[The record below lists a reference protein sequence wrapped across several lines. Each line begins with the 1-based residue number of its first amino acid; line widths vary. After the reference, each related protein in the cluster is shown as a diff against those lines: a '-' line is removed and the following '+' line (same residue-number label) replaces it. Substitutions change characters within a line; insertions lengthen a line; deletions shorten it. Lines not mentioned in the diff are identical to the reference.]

1 MVTTNGKTSTS
12 GAPRPNKTEVRR
24 ARRSWPATYKLEI
37 LEEID
42 AAERG
47 QVGVILRRE
56 DLYSSL
62 ISEWRKQRDQGALRG
77 LADRKPGPAATDPV
91 RAELA
96 RLRAENAE
104 LRERVATQE
113 ELIGTQGKAFA
124 LLQQISAPSSAT
136 PSTSTPSR

>member
-1 MVTTNGKTSTS
+1 MANTDGRTRSTT

-62 ISEWRKQRDQGALRG
+62 ISEWRK
-77 LADRKPGPAATDPV
+77 
-91 RAELA
+91 
-96 RLRAENAE
+96 
-104 LRERVATQE
+104 
-113 ELIGTQGKAFA
+113 
-124 LLQQISAPSSAT
+124 SAT
-136 PSTSTPSR
+136 RVRFAGWPTASPARQRPIRSVPNSPGYGRKTPSCVSRSRPRRS

>member
-1 MVTTNGKTSTS
+1 MATTDGKTSTS

-24 ARRSWPATYKLEI
+24 ARRSWLATYKLEI

-77 LADRKPGPAATDPV
+77 LADRKPGPAVTTTMAAQADPAT
-91 RAELA
+91 LA
-96 RLRAENAE
+96 RVEFAYPTFTAVVGEAARRL
-104 LRERVATQE
+104 VA
-113 ELIGTQGKAFA
+113 I
-124 LLQQISAPSSAT
+124 
-136 PSTSTPSR
+136 